1 MAGEP
6 PTRGRANKELGAKF
20 AHLLLTMPHSHQLGV
35 CAELRIPWHT
45 HKRWMSTE
53 AEEGSD
59 VAEYQAEVMAAL
71 AKQRA
76 KDLDDIDTAVEVAEG
91 SKASTVWNVR
101 KHRHESRF
109 KRFYEDTAPQKHEHS
124 GPDGKPIQVDVYA
137 KMSDAQLM
145 AVALGEASVPVLPEG
160 SGEDE

>member
-1 MAGEP
+1 MSKLDGASDTP
-6 PTRGRANKELGAKF
+6 LRARANRELGLRF
-20 AHLLLTMPHSHQLGV
+20 AHLLATLPHSHQLGV
-35 CAELRIPWHT
+35 CAELRIPWRT
-45 HKRWMSTE
+45 HMRWMATD

-109 KRFYEDTAPQKHEHS
+109 KRFYEDAAPLKVAMTDSEGNDLATVPTTALIGMLAQTKE
-124 GPDGKPIQVDVYA
+124 GDG
-137 KMSDAQLM
+137 
-145 AVALGEASVPVLPEG
+145 E
-160 SGEDE
+160 